1 MDSGSDQDKQA
12 VEAKAEAVETKEQPV
27 ETKEAIF
34 RIKISEDGLTCEMLY
49 IPPTGEAPIPAI
61 ERVKGEMNS
70 HGVVFGHDEEAIKK
84 MLDDPVGRQ
93 WFVTAKGDQPENGR
107 DAKIDYKIDLN
118 ILKPKAVGDKVDMKE
133 LGAVINVTKGQL
145 VAEKIPAFKGK
156 DGTSVLGRRIAVY
169 VGKDKNLPVGK
180 GTVTSEDK
188 MQLFADC
195 DGNLYVKDQ
204 KLTVNPTFDV
214 NGDVDYGVGNINFVG
229 PVNIS
234 GSVREGFEVS
244 AGSDL
249 HVGGVVEG
257 ATLTAEGNMVIKAGV
272 RGAGKAKLISK
283 GDISISYLDQAFV
296 RAEGS
301 VMVSDVILNCDVGAR
316 FDVVVGGGKKG
327 QIVGGRVLAGSEVV
341 CEILGSEMEP
351 RTDVIVG
358 QLPEIVEERKQKLEE
373 LKQFENKIEQIDA
386 NIDFLKDLQHMG
398 GLTKDKQEL
407 LAKITKA
414 KYQLKAQY
422 SAVQARMEELDRDEE
437 ENRLDGCV
445 RVKNICYPGVT
456 IIIRGVR
463 YIVRERLRFTKFVY
477 EDGEIRLKSFE

>member
-1 MDSGSDQDKQA
+1 MEGNDW
-12 VEAKAEAVETKEQPV
+12 KEEKTV
-27 ETKEAIF
+27 IAKEAIF
-34 RIKISEDGLTCEMLY
+34 RIKISEDALTCEMLY
-49 IPPTGEAPIPAI
+49 IPPTGEAPIPTV

-70 HGVVFGHDEEAIKK
+70 HGVVFGHDEEAIQK
-84 MLDDPVGRQ
+84 LLGNAAARE
-93 WFVTAKGDQPENGR
+93 WIVTAKGEPPENGR
-107 DAKIDYKIDLN
+107 DAKIDYKVDLN

-180 GTVTSEDK
+180 GTLLSEDK

-195 DGNLYVKDQ
+195 DGNLLVKDQ
-204 KLTVNPTFDV
+204 KLTVNPIFEV

-229 PVNIS
+229 PVNVS

-249 HVGGVVEG
+249 RIGGVVEG
-257 ATLTAEGNMVIKAGV
+257 ATLLSEGNMMIKAGV
-272 RGAGKAKLISK
+272 RGAGKAKLMSK
-283 GDISISYLDQAFV
+283 GDITIGYLDQAFV
-296 RAEGS
+296 RAEGNIA
-301 VMVSDVILNCDVGAR
+301 VADVILNCDVGAR

-351 RTDVIVG
+351 KTDVIVG
-358 QLPEIVEERKQKLEE
+358 QLPEIVEERKQKQEE
-373 LKQFENKIEQIDA
+373 LGQLEGKIEQIDA

-407 LAKITKA
+407 LARITKA

-422 SAVQARMEELDRDEE
+422 HAIQVRLDELDRDEE
-437 ENRLDGCV
+437 ENKMDGCV
-445 RVKNICYPGVT
+445 RVRNICYPGVA

-463 YIVRERLRFTKFVY
+463 YIVRERLRFTRFVY
-477 EDGEIRLKSFE
+477 EDGEIKLKSFE